1 MVTTVRDRARVITN
15 QHTLQKV
22 VLAGSLHRAFSSGS
36 LKNIQIRYFQ
46 GVLYHYV
53 TEIGDGCVLLV
64 VVVMVVVVVVVV
76 EGVVTTSR
84 LGPVQVGGEVTGLHI
99 VGGYNTSSLSKG
111 ATENGDWW
119 WMVWFGGVK

>member
-1 MVTTVRDRARVITN
+1 
-15 QHTLQKV
+15 
-22 VLAGSLHRAFSSGS
+22 
-36 LKNIQIRYFQ
+36 
-46 GVLYHYV
+46 
-53 TEIGDGCVLLV
+53 
-64 VVVMVVVVVVVV
+64 MVV
-76 EGVVTTSR
+76 GVVTTSR